1 MDCNIENNSV
11 SYDLTICDDELQK
24 IALIIGKVGKMDHSV
39 PYLTRY
45 SIIKT
50 CGAIEHGFK
59 TLISDYALDAQSEQL
74 KNFVEKKFRNSSMNP
89 SYTNICDGLK
99 SFDKKWC
106 QTFKNK
112 VNSLPE
118 KEKILDSLESLNN
131 ARNSFAHGGI
141 PSTSFDDVRVYF
153 YDSLKI
159 LKLLEESITEE

>member
-1 MDCNIENNSV
+1 MDCNIENKSV
-11 SYDLTICDDELQK
+11 SSDLTICVEELQK
-24 IALIIGKVGKMDHSV
+24 IESIILKVGKMDHSV

-59 TLISDYALDAQSEQL
+59 TIISDYALDAQSEQL
-74 KNFVEKKFRNSSMNP
+74 KHFVEKKFRNSSMNP
-89 SYTNICDGLK
+89 SYTNICNGLN
-99 SFDKKWC
+99 SFDEKWC
-106 QTFKNK
+106 KTFKTK

-118 KEKILDSLESLNN
+118 KGKILDSLDSLNN

-141 PSTSFDDVRVYF
+141 PSTSFDDVRDYF

-159 LKLLEESITEE
+159 LKLLEESIIEK